1 MKFTKIILLSIIA
14 LVANVASAQDYSGM
28 RYDGNN
34 AMQMQSVIQGRVE
47 DMRQVT
53 VNATSDL
60 GQYTGAGIGGIL
72 GGILGS
78 TVGNN
83 NNAVRTAATV
93 ALGAAGAIGG
103 NYAAQAVGREKAYE
117 YIIRLEDGRVVAI
130 TQSYE
135 DANNIVTG
143 DKVRIIQGGKV
154 RIVKML

>member
-14 LVANVASAQDYSGM
+14 LVTNVASAQDYSGM

-78 TVGNN
+78 TVGN